1 MYRQHGFP
9 AKNFP
14 AGDLTT
20 RPPIRGNIR
29 EFAPPLWIMLSYLAT
44 HLWRSKVSFFPSY
57 KQSFWTVKSYRHR
70 NSWLWWLFFAVVL
83 ATAGVICV
91 VVLCVRPDCSS
102 VFNVGFHSHGQSFSL
117 FEDNLVTVSHS
128 LWSNRA
134 VSGIISWVTLTLAM
148 KTTWLLVYLF
158 P

>member
-1 MYRQHGFP
+1 MYRQRGFP

-20 RPPIRGNIR
+20 RPPIRVNIR
-29 EFAPPLWIMLSYLAT
+29 EFAPPLWIKLSYLAT
-44 HLWRSKVSFFPSY
+44 HLWCSKVSFFPAISNLFEQWKAIDIGILDCSGY
-57 KQSFWTVKSYRHR
+57 
-70 NSWLWWLFFAVVL
+70 FFAIVL

-134 VSGIISWVTLTLAM
+134 VSRIISWVTLTLAM
-148 KTTWLLVYLF
+148 KTTWLLVHLF